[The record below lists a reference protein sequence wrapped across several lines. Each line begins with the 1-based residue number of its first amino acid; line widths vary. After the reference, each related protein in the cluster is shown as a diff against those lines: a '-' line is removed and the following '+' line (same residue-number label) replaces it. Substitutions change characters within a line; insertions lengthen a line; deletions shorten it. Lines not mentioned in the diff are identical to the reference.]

1 MGLDVF
7 IFEQESTIT
16 SIIFRPATADLEAL
30 LSVIGI
36 GIFVGSI
43 LGVMIDGIGHWIFED
58 KIFESIVKNL
68 PMSDKD
74 VHKPDKDRLT
84 IGKAEQEIFGYWKK
98 YFRIADKYPKDST
111 YVPIPD
117 IPESADYLFPF
128 TYKSTDGDD
137 KVKLKDELVKDYYS
151 YFEFYLNSSI
161 SLAVVSVILGFYALT
176 ILNITPLQAFVT
188 FAIVLAGSSGLF
200 FASMHTLADYKR
212 ARVLFIEGYLRKVQ
226 QDE

>member
-1 MGLDVF
+1 M
-7 IFEQESTIT
+7 
-16 SIIFRPATADLEAL
+16 EAL

-68 PMSDKD
+68 RMSSKEDKN
-74 VHKPDKDRLT
+74 KTDKDRLT
-84 IGKAEQEIFGYWKK
+84 IGNAEQEIFGYWKK
-98 YFRIADKYPKDST
+98 YFRIADVNPKHST
-111 YVPIPD
+111 YFPISD

-128 TYKSTDGDD
+128 TYKSTDGRC
-137 KVKLKDELVKDYYS
+137 KVSSKDELVKDYYS

-161 SLAVVSVILGFYALT
+161 SLAVISVILGFYALT

-188 FAIVLAGSSGLF
+188 FAIGNWQGRPAYFLPHCILWRITKGPGFYSL
-200 FASMHTLADYKR
+200 R
-212 ARVLFIEGYLRKVQ
+212 AT
-226 QDE
+226 

>member
-1 MGLDVF
+1 MLSAHVFPGFLLYLGLLMALDVF

-68 PMSDKD
+68 RMSSKEDKN
-74 VHKPDKDRLT
+74 KTDKDRLT
-84 IGKAEQEIFGYWKK
+84 IGNAEQEIFGYWKK
-98 YFRIADKYPKDST
+98 YFRIADVNPKHST
-111 YVPIPD
+111 YFPISD

-137 KVKLKDELVKDYYS
+137 KVKLKDEVVKDYYS
-151 YFEFYLNSSI
+151 
-161 SLAVVSVILGFYALT
+161 
-176 ILNITPLQAFVT
+176 
-188 FAIVLAGSSGLF
+188 LF
-200 FASMHTLADYKR
+200 
-212 ARVLFIEGYLRKVQ
+212 
-226 QDE
+226 